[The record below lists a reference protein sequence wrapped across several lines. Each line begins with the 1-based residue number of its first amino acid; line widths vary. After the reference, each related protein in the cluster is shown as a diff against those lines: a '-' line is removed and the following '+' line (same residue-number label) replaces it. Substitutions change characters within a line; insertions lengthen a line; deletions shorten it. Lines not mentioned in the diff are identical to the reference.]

1 MKARIPVII
10 LAGGFGTRISE
21 ETEIRPKPMVLLEGK
36 PILWHLLNIYANQGF
51 TNFII
56 ATGYKHEMIDEW
68 VNSNNRTNGWDFDGN
83 VETFFTGLETP
94 TGGRVRK
101 VIEENSS
108 DQFMMTYGDGLG
120 NVSLA
125 NLHRFHNNH
134 GKIATVTSVR
144 PPARFGHIHSD
155 NGVVTQFGEKNQADV
170 GWINGGFFV
179 LNSEV
184 VNYIQADG
192 PFEQAPMTGL
202 VERKELMTFQH
213 FGFWQ
218 PMDTLREKKILE
230 DLAKLPVPPWQQIP
244 I

>member
-68 VNSNNRTNGWDFDGN
+68 VKSNNRTNGWDFDGN
-83 VETFFTGLETP
+83 VETLFTGLETP
-94 TGGRVRK
+94 TGGRVRQ
-101 VIEENSS
+101 VIEGDSS

-120 NVSLA
+120 NVSLTA
-125 NLHRFHNNH
+125 LHRFHNSH

-144 PPARFGHIHSD
+144 PPARFGHIQSD
-155 NGVVTQFGEKNQADV
+155 SGVVTQFGEKNQADV

-184 VNYIQADG
+184 VNYIQTDG
-192 PFEQAPMTGL
+192 PFEQAPMTAL
-202 VERKELMTFQH
+202 VEKKELMTFQH

-230 DLAKLPVPPWQQIP
+230 NLAKLPVPPWQQVSI
-244 I
+244 